1 MTLLFINQLKVK
13 QLLLKKNKNSDSRE
27 QEELNSYAPLWV

>member
-13 QLLLKKNKNSDSRE
+13 QLLLKKNKNSDNRE
-27 QEELNSYAPLWV
+27 QEELNSYAPL

>member
-13 QLLLKKNKNSDSRE
+13 QLLLKKNKNSDNRE
-27 QEELNSYAPLWV
+27 QEELISNAPLWA